1 MRARIQKI
9 SKHAP
14 SIFQGR
20 FSFALPG
27 APAASGI
34 SLTMEHPA
42 ERTAFKIFIAVLALL
57 ACGYVYFVGL
67 TILNVIAR
75 KDALTQMSVLGNAVS
90 DLEREYFAASQELG
104 PEDGARLG
112 LTPVLN
118 TAYVHRPGNL
128 SAGVPAQ
135 ADAAAA
141 SSESNEI

>member
-20 FSFALPG
+20 FSFALPMG

-42 ERTAFKIFIAVLALL
+42 ERTAFKILIAVLALF

-75 KDALTQMSVLGNAVS
+75 KDALTQMSVLGGAVS

-112 LTPVLN
+112 LTPVAN
-118 TAYVHRPGNL
+118 TAYVHRPGN
-128 SAGVPAQ
+128 
-135 ADAAAA
+135 AAVA